1 MNIFSMKTIRVA
13 AALAVICSSL
23 TAAAAQTAT
32 SRIVNA
38 AKNTFLSTLD
48 EKQRQSVL
56 FAFDDEKQRARW
68 SNFPT
73 SVVPRAGVSLK
84 ELNTAQRS
92 AALALVSAV
101 IAFLQI
107 LARLMSDLVGLV
119 ALSVRGRQSTDAE
132 ILFVRRPACVV

>member
-92 AALALVSAV
+92 AALALVS
-101 IAFLQI
+101 
-107 LARLMSDLVGLV
+107 S
-119 ALSVRGRQSTDAE
+119 ALSRRG
-132 ILFVRRPACVV
+132 